1 MAAIHECVSRVF
13 ATRNAT
19 HIAHWNTKS
28 YAEHMALGDFYE
40 GVVDILDNLVETY
53 QGNFGLIGPV
63 VPAQTIASNLTA
75 ATAATAPKLDII
87 KLLSAETDW
96 LDKNREQIA
105 GDVCALENI
114 LDELVGLYL
123 KTIYKLKNLS

>member
-1 MAAIHECVSRVF
+1 MTAIHECVSRVF
-13 ATRNAT
+13 ATRNAA

-63 VPAQTIASNLTA
+63 VPAQAD
-75 ATAATAPKLDII
+75 PKLDII
-87 KLLSAETDW
+87 KLLAAETDW
-96 LDKNREQIA
+96 LAKNREQIA
-105 GDVCALENI
+105 GDICALENI

>member
-1 MAAIHECVSRVF
+1 MTSAIHECVSRVF
-13 ATRNAT
+13 ATRNAA

-53 QGNFGLIGPV
+53 QGNFGLIGLV
-63 VPAQTIASNLTA
+63 VPAQTIASNLTD
-75 ATAATAPKLDII
+75 PKLNII

-96 LDKNREQIA
+96 LANNRDQIA
-105 GDVCALENI
+105 GDICAIENI

>member
-13 ATRNAT
+13 ATRNAA

-28 YAEHMALGDFYE
+28 FAQHVALGDFYD
-40 GVVDILDNLVETY
+40 GLIDIIDELVETY
-53 QGNFGLIGPV
+53 QGNFGPIGLVAPS
-63 VPAQTIASNLTA
+63 QSD
-75 ATAATAPKLDII
+75 PKLDII
-87 KLLSAETDW
+87 QVLAQDADW
-96 LDKNREQIA
+96 IAKNRGAIA
-105 GDVCALENI
+105 GGITALENI